1 MDDYLRADAAT
12 FLKDDDIAA
21 FSVKAFPQVVPHWNP
36 RTLGNAWLRHPYI
49 RQILPPAVREPVSID
64 QRPGDTIEVPWGSYV
79 ARSLIDSAWL
89 YMFAALGLTLL
100 AAFFDPAPLSR

>member
-1 MDDYLRADAAT
+1 MTTYEQTLQS

-21 FSVKAFPQVVPHWNP
+21 LSVKAFPQVVPHWNP

-49 RQILPPAVREPVSID
+49 RQILPPAVREPLSID
-64 QRPGDTIEVPWGSYV
+64 QRPGDTIEVPWGSYL